1 MCSRVSCRLK
11 QRADDHDEDTDA
23 DGFLSS
29 ELFAEK
35 GDSDAADEAAYFVD
49 GDDEAGDG
57 GAGGV
62 EGGFEGRRVD
72 ESGAK
77 KASQWSSLNQ
87 RLSYPPMRPLS
98 YPIKRKPRHVNDVT
112 AVKRSL
118 PSRTM
123 IEAERS
129 GNYASR

>member
-35 GDSDAADEAAYFVD
+35 GDGDAADEAAYFVD

-62 EGGFEGRRVD
+62 EGGFEGC
-72 ESGAK
+72 
-77 KASQWSSLNQ
+77 
-87 RLSYPPMRPLS
+87 
-98 YPIKRKPRHVNDVT
+98 
-112 AVKRSL
+112 
-118 PSRTM
+118 
-123 IEAERS
+123 
-129 GNYASR
+129 